1 MARQGGQPN
10 GCNGAV
16 IDNPQTEA
24 AWSATGRAR
33 TTGDEKMTEVQRR
46 ALLDGDA
53 SIAGFGQSVWSDDA
67 SFVPV
72 TANSG
77 YGP

>member
-1 MARQGGQPN
+1 MARQDGQPN
-10 GCNGAV
+10 GCIGAA
-16 IDNPQTEA
+16 IDNVQTEA
-24 AWSATGRAR
+24 AWSAMGRAR
-33 TTGDEKMTEVQRR
+33 TTGDEEMTEVQRR

-53 SIAGFGQSVWSDDA
+53 SIAGFGQSVWSDGA

-77 YGP
+77 YCP